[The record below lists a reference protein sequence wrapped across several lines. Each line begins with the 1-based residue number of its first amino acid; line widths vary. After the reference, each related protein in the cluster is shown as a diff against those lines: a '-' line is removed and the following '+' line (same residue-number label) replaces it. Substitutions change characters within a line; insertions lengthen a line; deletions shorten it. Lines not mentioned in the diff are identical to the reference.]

1 MQRPGGGLKMFSAVD
16 FKKRSTRYDEL
27 VLHQLLQRTEVWDL
41 EGLGLIRYPGNN
53 LSPKYSACIAF
64 AAVNAACR
72 SPVSAMMDGFAVAP
86 ADNAIFA
93 AVA

>member
-1 MQRPGGGLKMFSAVD
+1 MSICLDTWMEALQLKRLQPWLSQRCLKVF
-16 FKKRSTRYDEL
+16 RR
-27 VLHQLLQRTEVWDL
+27 LL
-41 EGLGLIRYPGNN
+41 
-53 LSPKYSACIAF
+53 KA

-72 SPVSAMMDGFAVAP
+72 SPVSAMTDGFAVAP